1 MKAQWSGLFQSFL
14 QNKRRLAEIEV
25 LNEMSSVANTL
36 KELVK
41 FLTEERSNKD
51 DAIKNILLSN
61 HPAFRAFAKLTD
73 TKYRVYFT
81 NQEELDTWLSAR
93 GWRFDPD
100 MSPDPD
106 SISEWASKDK
116 QSYIKLTSKIFDNN
130 GHLIPMTEGEWKDGW
145 LKRREIPDPPFEEP
159 PDEEPPF

>member
-1 MKAQWSGLFQSFL
+1 LKAQWSGLFQSFL

-61 HPAFRAFAKLTD
+61 HPAFRVFANLTEA
-73 TKYRVYFT
+73 KYRVYFT
-81 NQEELDTWLSAR
+81 NQEELDAWLSAR
-93 GWRFDPD
+93 GWKFDP
-100 MSPDPD
+100 SIKPDPD
-106 SISEWASKDK
+106 SVSEWVAKDK
-116 QSYIKLTSKIFDNN
+116 QSYIKLTSKIFDDN
-130 GHLIPMTEGEWKDGW
+130 GHLIPMTEGEWKEGW
-145 LKRREIPDPPFEEP
+145 LKRQEINGPPPEDEIPF
-159 PDEEPPF
+159 